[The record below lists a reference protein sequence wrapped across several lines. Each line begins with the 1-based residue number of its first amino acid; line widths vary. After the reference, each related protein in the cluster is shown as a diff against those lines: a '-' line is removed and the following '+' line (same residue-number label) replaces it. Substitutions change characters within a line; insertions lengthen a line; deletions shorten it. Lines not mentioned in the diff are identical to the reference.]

1 MARLCSEQ
9 SIKMVRNERRRSM
22 SQSDASFFI
31 ARSSVDLG
39 SLGRESAKDTLVVII
54 HLSGEGL

>member
-1 MARLCSEQ
+1 
-9 SIKMVRNERRRSM
+9 MVRNERRRSM

-39 SLGRESAKDTLVVII
+39 SLGRESAKDTLVVITVFI
-54 HLSGEGL
+54 CQVRVSRF